1 MDVSFITGY
10 TIGNF
15 CSAVVFEK
23 LGFNGTFGI
32 SIGLMVSNFLYIYFF
47 IDESRSVKLKYQEPH
62 ISKIFRKV
70 STDSTTEGGN
80 DFCSQLSGIFSSVF
94 MTREGFSRSI
104 TILLIVAMLM
114 FVATGSAD
122 VNYLFTR
129 RMFQWTESEYTKVT
143 TSITV
148 LQTLASLFLLPAL
161 SYKLGVPD
169 PILGLV
175 ATTSS
180 LMAITGIALSET
192 PSHFVIACVCG
203 VMSPQVSTVIR
214 SLLSKT
220 VPGADLGKVYT
231 LLGCLEAAIP
241 LAASPLLTV
250 IYNNSL
256 DTFPGAVYLAEAGF
270 MLVDLV
276 VFIVVITLFTLH
288 QRRYNAVAQ

>member
-1 MDVSFITGY
+1 MSR
-10 TIGNF
+10 
-15 CSAVVFEK
+15 K
-23 LGFNGTFGI
+23 P
-32 SIGLMVSNFLYIYFF
+32 SNA
-47 IDESRSVKLKYQEPH
+47 
-62 ISKIFRKV
+62 
-70 STDSTTEGGN
+70 STAEGGN
-80 DFCSQLSGIFSSVF
+80 DFCGQVSGIFSSVF

-104 TILLIVAMLM
+104 TILLIVGMLM

-129 RMFQWTESEYTKVT
+129 RMFEWTESEYTRVT
-143 TSITV
+143 TSVTV
-148 LQTLASLFLLPAL
+148 LQTLASLILLPTL
-161 SYKLGVPD
+161 SYKLGVTD
-169 PILGLV
+169 PVLGLI
-175 ATTSS
+175 ATVSS
-180 LMAITGIALSET
+180 LMAITGIALSAT
-192 PSHFVIACVCG
+192 PSHFIIASVCG

-220 VPGADLGKVYT
+220 VPEADLGKVYT

-276 VFIVVITLFTLH
+276 LFFVVIILFRLH
-288 QRRYNAVAQ
+288 QRRYNIVTQ

>member
-1 MDVSFITGY
+1 
-10 TIGNF
+10 
-15 CSAVVFEK
+15 
-23 LGFNGTFGI
+23 
-32 SIGLMVSNFLYIYFF
+32 
-47 IDESRSVKLKYQEPH
+47 
-62 ISKIFRKV
+62 
-70 STDSTTEGGN
+70 
-80 DFCSQLSGIFSSVF
+80 

-104 TILLIVAMLM
+104 TVLLIITMLM

-129 RMFQWTESEYTKVT
+129 RMFQWTEAEFTRVT

-148 LQTLASLFLLPAL
+148 LQTLASLFLLPVL

-169 PILGLV
+169 PVLGLV
-175 ATTSS
+175 ATLSS

-192 PSHFVIACVCG
+192 PSHFIIASLCG
-203 VMSPQVSTVIR
+203 LMSPQVSTVIR

-220 VPGADLGKVYT
+220 VPEADLGKVYT

-256 DTFPGAVYLAEAGF
+256 DTFPGAVYLAGAGF
-270 MLVDLV
+270 MMGDPVLFL
-276 VFIVVITLFTLH
+276 VVITLFKLH
-288 QRRYNAVAQ
+288 QRRYNVVAQQQP